1 MKKHS
6 RPLHRTP
13 FIALCALIALGAAK
27 PVPTETL
34 SSFERQRARMIL
46 KIVREDLEAHYYDT
60 AYHGLNLDESF
71 AAAGA
76 KIDNAASIGQCFA
89 AIARPLLALKDS
101 HTFFLP
107 PARSA
112 HLEYGWHMKMLGERA
127 VVTAVE
133 EGSDAAAK
141 GLKVG
146 DFLSTIDTFAL
157 TRENLWGVN
166 YVYRA
171 LAPRETVHL
180 KAQSPG
186 EAERDLEIAAK
197 VETKK
202 RLLQLTTS
210 SGVEDYIHEI
220 EDRAHISRHRTQE
233 LGEPLLIWKMPQ
245 FDLDESEVRNFM
257 RTVEKHQALILDL
270 RGNGGGA
277 VTTLEAMVG
286 SFLDGETKIGEVES
300 RERIKPIVGKA
311 SGDAWK
317 GKLVVLIDSQSASAA
332 ELFARVMQIEK
343 RATVLGD
350 RSAGA
355 VMMSRVFPHQVGSD
369 TVILID
375 TSVTIANIIMKDGK
389 SLEHTGVVPDEIKLT
404 TPQSMAAG
412 RDPLLAYAAS
422 LCGVE
427 LDPQKAG
434 SFFPVEWAK

>member
-1 MKKHS
+1 
-6 RPLHRTP
+6 
-13 FIALCALIALGAAK
+13 
-27 PVPTETL
+27 
-34 SSFERQRARMIL
+34 MIL

-71 AAAGA
+71 EAAGA
-76 KIDNAASIGQCFA
+76 KIDKAESIGQCFA

-112 HLEYGWHMKMLGERA
+112 RLEYGWHMKMLGERA
-127 VVTAVE
+127 VISAVE

-146 DFLSTIDTFAL
+146 DLLSAIDTFPL

-180 KAQSPG
+180 KVQRPG
-186 EAERDLEIAAK
+186 ETERDLEVAAR

-202 RLLQLTTS
+202 RLLQLTS
-210 SGVEDYIHEI
+210 SADVEDYIHDI
-220 EDRAHISRHRTQE
+220 EDRAHISRHRFQE
-233 LGEPLLIWKMPQ
+233 LGEALVIWKMPQ

-257 RTVEKHQALILDL
+257 RTVEKHRALILDL

-277 VTTLEAMVG
+277 VSTLEVMVG
-286 SFLDGETKIGEVES
+286 TFLDGETKIGDIES
-300 RERIKPIVGKA
+300 RERMKPMVGKA

-355 VMMSRVFPHQVGSD
+355 VMMSRAYPHQVGSD
-369 TVILID
+369 TVILVA
-375 TSVTIANIIMKDGK
+375 TSVTVANIIMKDGK
-389 SLEHTGVVPDEIKLT
+389 SLEHAGVVPDEIKLP
-404 TPQSMAAG
+404 TPESMAAG
-412 RDPLLAYAAS
+412 RDPLLAYAAT

-434 SFFPVEWAK
+434 AFFPVEWGK